1 MTHRLFVYGTLAP
14 GRPNAHVLAHV
25 PGQWQPATVSGTLRR
40 ERWGAAVGY
49 PGIVL
54 YACGGE
60 VDGFLFT
67 SGHLPAH
74 WARLD
79 AFEGEGYERVMV
91 EAKLADGTIVDAHVY
106 ALREPDRR
114 PPGRR
119 QPAMHRVTR

>member
-1 MTHRLFVYGTLAP
+1 MRMSWPMSRDSGNPRPSAAP
-14 GRPNAHVLAHV
+14 CARKAGA
-25 PGQWQPATVSGTLRR
+25 RR
-40 ERWGAAVGY
+40 WGY

-54 YACGGE
+54 DAYGGE
-60 VDGFLFT
+60 VDGFLFS

-79 AFEGEGYERVMV
+79 AFEGEGYERVMAA
-91 EAKLADGTIVDAHVY
+91 AKLGDGTIVDTYVY